1 MNSPV
6 PAGTEVNDK
15 EAALIQLLADFD
27 ATVRQAGED
36 MSPSIIANYCY
47 DLVKEYNQLYHDYS
61 ILREENEGKKRLR
74 LVLSANVA
82 KIVRSGMNLLG
93 IEMPERM

>member
-1 MNSPV
+1 MKRIT
-6 PAGTEVNDK
+6 AYLTMML
-15 EAALIQLLADFD
+15 ALTFS
-27 ATVRQAGED
+27 V
-36 MSPSIIANYCY
+36 
-47 DLVKEYNQLYHDYS
+47 QLYAQDNNEG
-61 ILREENEGKKRLR
+61 EENEGKKRLR